1 MFTTGSKFLI
11 GSAVIATLTAIAYG
25 VTQDGVMGTIGLASA
40 AIVLW
45 FLAVLNLFIRDSN
58 YWADEISSIDTAPA
72 AVRAPVNT
80 VWPFAFAFSAA
91 VFAVGLVT
99 YQAVFVIGVVLLLVT
114 GAEWTAEAW
123 AHRASADVSHNADV
137 RDRIANPLE
146 FPLAAAIGIGIV
158 EYAFSRVMLWLSKT
172 STVVAFSV
180 LGAIIITLA
189 FLFAYRPKVSSKAAA
204 VVIGVGAL
212 GLIAGGAAAGL
223 SGERDIEQHETTE
236 GLAEEGVDICT
247 SPEEFEADE
256 KASQTVAATA
266 AVAATITLGADGEL
280 TYELNGPSAQGADG
294 ITLPRSNPNNI
305 VFRNDSGEHRRL
317 SASLGTEVVEED
329 GVEEERPFYVCT
341 ALVDDGGVQN
351 ITMSV
356 ALPSVTAEDGYFFF
370 VPGVDTAR
378 LNLLVP

>member
-11 GSAVIATLTAIAYG
+11 GSAVIATVTAIAYG

-158 EYAFSRVMLWLSKT
+158 VYAFSRVMLWLSKT

>member
-11 GSAVIATLTAIAYG
+11 GSAVIATVTAIAYG

-158 EYAFSRVMLWLSKT
+158 VYAFSRVMLWLSKT

-266 AVAATITLGADGEL
+266 AVAATITLGAEGEL

>member
-1 MFTTGSKFLI
+1 
-11 GSAVIATLTAIAYG
+11 
-25 VTQDGVMGTIGLASA
+25 MGTIGLASA

-158 EYAFSRVMLWLSKT
+158 VYALSRVMLWLSKT